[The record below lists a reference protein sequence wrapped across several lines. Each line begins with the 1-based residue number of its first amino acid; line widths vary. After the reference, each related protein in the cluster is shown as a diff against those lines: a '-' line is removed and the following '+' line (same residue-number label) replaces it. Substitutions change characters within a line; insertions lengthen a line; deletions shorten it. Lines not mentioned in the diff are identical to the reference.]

1 MEKQGINKAGWM
13 VGAELKEFVIKP
25 DHQQI
30 FMYSAITWNRHLIH
44 YNRQKARAEGLPDVV
59 VQRGLIGN
67 YFAQFL
73 ESGMHHC
80 ADILRLEW
88 SVVQSAVP
96 GDTLTCSGVARRIHE
111 QKGDTRIEFDL
122 SMVNQNAELVAKG
135 SGTVQL
141 AG

>member
-1 MEKQGINKAGWM
+1 MEKQKLKKEDWM
-13 VGAELKEFVIKP
+13 VGTELKKLVIRP
-25 DHQQI
+25 DYQHI

-44 YNRQKARAEGLPDVV
+44 YNRRKARAEGLPDVV

-67 YFAQFL
+67 YFAQLL

-88 SVVQSAVP
+88 RVVRSAVP
-96 GDTLTCSGVARRIHE
+96 GDSLTCSGVVRRIDE
-111 QKGDTRIEFDL
+111 RGPDTQIEFDL
-122 SMVNQNAELVAKG
+122 SMINQNDEVVANG
-135 SGTVQL
+135 TGTVQL

>member
-1 MEKQGINKAGWM
+1 MEQQKRKQEGWM
-13 VGAELKEFVIKP
+13 VGAELKKLVIRP
-25 DHQQI
+25 DYQQI

-67 YFAQFL
+67 YFAQLL
-73 ESGMHHC
+73 ESGLHHC

-88 SVVQSAVP
+88 RVIQSAVP
-96 GDTLTCSGVARRIHE
+96 GDTLTCSGVVRRIHE

-122 SMVNQNAELVAKG
+122 SMVNQNDEVVARG
-135 SGTVQL
+135 AGTVQL